1 MVDQEGTM
9 PLGDAALLHSV
20 LRVLFN
26 ALTLSVGQLEGI
38 QPVQNQLQLS
48 PKVLFLRT
56 RPTNP
61 GVTPVQLKLSAYALL
76 ELVGDTHPKWLQ

>member
-9 PLGDAALLHSV
+9 PLGDAALLQSV

-26 ALTLSVGQLEGI
+26 ALTLLAGQLEGI

-56 RPTNP
+56 R
-61 GVTPVQLKLSAYALL
+61 
-76 ELVGDTHPKWLQ
+76 